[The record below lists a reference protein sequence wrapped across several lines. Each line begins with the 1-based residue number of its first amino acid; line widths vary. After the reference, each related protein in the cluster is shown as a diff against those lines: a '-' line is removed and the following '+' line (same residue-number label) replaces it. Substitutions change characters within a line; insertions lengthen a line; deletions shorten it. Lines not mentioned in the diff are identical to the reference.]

1 MIYAFAILSA
11 PVPMIQPAGMLT
23 DQIQYFQVEDL
34 VVAVEPDID
43 VQELDQA
50 SEDRLLQ
57 AVLEHDR
64 IICELFA
71 YCALLPLRF
80 GTAFVSEVALE
91 DYLRSQQPVLKD
103 RLQHLSGYAE
113 YMLKGTCTPP
123 TVLPSGQPQ
132 TELKGKNYL
141 LAKRSQYVQQQ
152 EVRSQ
157 MQQDY
162 EDLILFLNSPE
173 SKLQIVTPQG
183 SENIRAFV
191 LLTPIQAQT
200 LSQSLVTWQIKHPDW
215 QLDLSEALPPYH
227 FANQ

>member
-11 PVPMIQPAGMLT
+11 PVPMIQPVGMLT
-23 DQIQYFQVEDL
+23 DQIQYFEVEDL

-57 AVLEHDR
+57 AVVEHDR

-71 YCALLPLRF
+71 HCVLLPLRF
-80 GTAFVSEVALE
+80 GTAFVSQVALE
-91 DYLRSQQPVLKD
+91 DYLRSQQTILKD
-103 RLQHLSGYAE
+103 RLQNLSGYAE
-113 YMLKGTCTPP
+113 YMLKGTYTPP
-123 TVLPSGQPQ
+123 TVLPSVPQ
-132 TELKGKNYL
+132 AELKGKDYF

-157 MQQDY
+157 QQQDY
-162 EDLILFLNSPE
+162 EDLILLLNSPE
-173 SKLQIVTPQG
+173 SKLQIGTPQG
-183 SENIRAFV
+183 SENFRAFI

-200 LSQSLVTWQIKHPDW
+200 LGQSLTTWQIQHPDW
-215 QLDLSEALPPYH
+215 QLDLSDALPPYH
-227 FANQ
+227 FANA